1 MLIIPAIDIYDN
13 SIVRLERGDFD
24 NITYYKNSPLQQA
37 KIFESHG
44 FGIIHIVDLLGSKSG
59 KLTSLE
65 SVEKIKSETK
75 LQVEFGGGIRDVK
88 TVAELFNAGVDFVVI
103 GTLPVKNKKEFELII
118 NNYPS
123 EKIIAVI
130 DSINEM
136 LKIGGWTE
144 STKISIYDHIEYCS
158 GLGIKKFLCTDISK
172 DGMLTGTNIDLYK
185 KIMKNYPEIDLI
197 ASGGVKDIDDIE
209 KLNKLNPYAVVVGKA
224 IYEEKI
230 DLKELAK
237 VAV

>member
-13 SIVRLERGDFD
+13 SIVRLKRGDFD
-24 NITYYKNSPLQQA
+24 NITYYKNTPLQQA

-44 FGIIHIVDLLGSKSG
+44 FGIIHIVDLLGSKNG

-209 KLNKLNPYAVVVGKA
+209 KLSRLNPYAVVVGKA